1 MDKLSKANA
10 LRSKAEQVWAMNK
23 AVQARMAKA
32 PKVSGARRPNMT
44 QQKIAF
50 KAMNFDLFQ

>member
-1 MDKLSKANA
+1 MQTLSKAQA

-32 PKVSGARRPNMT
+32 PKVSGARRPKMA

-50 KAMNFDLFQ
+50 KSMNYELSF